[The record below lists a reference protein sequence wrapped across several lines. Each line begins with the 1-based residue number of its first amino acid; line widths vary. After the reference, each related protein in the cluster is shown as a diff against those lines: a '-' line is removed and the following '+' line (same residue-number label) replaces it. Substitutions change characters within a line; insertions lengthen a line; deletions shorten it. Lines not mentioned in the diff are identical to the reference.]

1 MQEGDHVY
9 ASVDSD
15 WGGGAE
21 RVFILNTSFTPLED
35 GT

>member
-9 ASVDSD
+9 ARD
-15 WGGGAE
+15 GTE